1 VERTPALTQS
11 EPPFLAAQSAVLI
24 ASGLG
29 EIEQRLAIPGDGFS
43 IAQRCTDLRGSIA
56 RGGREPQ
63 GVGSQTVEHA
73 LENGDGVGKRRR
85 LESMK
90 QEPAPQYPAG

>member
-73 LENGDGVGKRRR
+73 LECRG
-85 LESMK
+85 
-90 QEPAPQYPAG
+90 AGFLDSGIS